1 MKTRMNYTILFIM
14 LFNSSIVAG
23 LGLRDTI
30 NHSMIYATGVG
41 MIFLIGAVFSS
52 IKEAKRK
59 EEAQRPRIN

>member
-1 MKTRMNYTILFIM
+1 MKTRVNYTILFIM

-59 EEAQRPRIN
+59 EEVQRPRIN